1 MSDKWPPNLPKT
13 AKIDLF
19 PTSDGAVDNTTL
31 QLIIISIYQVTDD
44 P

>member
-1 MSDKWPPNLPKT
+1 MSDKWPPNLQKT
-13 AKIDLF
+13 AKIDHF
-19 PTSDGAVDNTTL
+19 PTSDGAVDNTTP